1 MVNAKSKRKLLT
13 LVFLYFGLICFFF
26 VTDPYKLPVSLLFVT
41 FVWLFLCLFLT
52 FLYLINHL
60 AKKTLLSSR
69 LKRYEFALMA
79 AALPVLL
86 LLLKSVD
93 QLTIKDGLLLLSVYL
108 LTVFYVS
115 KLNINKDV

>member
-1 MVNAKSKRKLLT
+1 
-13 LVFLYFGLICFFF
+13 
-26 VTDPYKLPVSLLFVT
+26 
-41 FVWLFLCLFLT
+41 
-52 FLYLINHL
+52 
-60 AKKTLLSSR
+60 
-69 LKRYEFALMA
+69 MA